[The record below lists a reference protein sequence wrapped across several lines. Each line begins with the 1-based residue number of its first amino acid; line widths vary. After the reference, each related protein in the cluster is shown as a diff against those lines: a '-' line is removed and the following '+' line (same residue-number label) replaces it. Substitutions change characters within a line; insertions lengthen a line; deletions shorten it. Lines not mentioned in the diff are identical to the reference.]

1 MTIAMVTARCL
12 ATHIL
17 LTAFFLFFEGFAT
30 FAQNASDGR
39 KRPVTVADAIL
50 ITRLSDDHYFKGGSS
65 SGRVA
70 HFSPD
75 GKHFIIV
82 LEKGNLERNTNDFSL
97 LLFHTA
103 DVLRSP
109 KPEALVMMSSSSNR
123 SAIKNV
129 TWLEDSETVAFIGE
143 NFGEVPQVYTF
154 NIRTNHL
161 NRVTS
166 HPTSVVNYAI
176 SANGKE
182 VFFAADAPSP
192 RFVDR
197 EEARRSGIVITTQSI
212 YRILSGDCYS
222 FAPTLTES
230 EELFFKGEV
239 GAEKHLP
246 TEDVVWYDN
255 FFSFSPDGRYVVFTA
270 MVRDVPKSWE
280 AYQDEQ
286 IHDDVM
292 AKRPKGMASY
302 LSRYML
308 FDVEGGEISP
318 LLDVPIEDAR
328 LEWESDSQGVVITKT
343 LLPLDVADP
352 QEVAARKRN
361 MYTVEVKLKNREIIK
376 HPDNDSP
383 KNKTA
388 FSLPDVTLEENMNLP
403 PKIYVT
409 DAKAKQRMLLL
420 DLNPQLADLN
430 LGRVES
436 ISWKATD
443 GHEVEG
449 GLYLPPDFDSR
460 KRHPLVIQ
468 THGFQ
473 PGKFWI
479 DGPWS
484 SAFAAQ
490 PLAGGGI
497 VVLQVGASTTHDDGK
512 YVSTTLEGPRQ
523 MATYEGAIDELD
535 RRGLIDRKHVGI
547 VGFSRTVFT
556 VGYTLTHSK
565 YSFSAAT
572 LVDGIDGGYFQYF
585 AFSNSVPELSKEIGQ
600 LNGGPPFGENLTSW
614 LKSSAGFNLDKMN
627 TPLRLV
633 ALGPSSVTELWQWF
647 SGLSRLE
654 KPVDFI
660 YLPDAPHLIV
670 KPWERM
676 VAQQGLVDWFRFWLK
691 GEEGSDPSKQGQYL
705 RWRSMREG
713 AATDR

>member
-1 MTIAMVTARCL
+1 MVTARCL
-12 ATHIL
+12 ATQIL
-17 LTAFFLFFEGFAT
+17 LTALSLFFGGFAT

-39 KRPVTVADAIL
+39 KRPVTVEDAIL
-50 ITRLSDDHYFKGGSS
+50 MTRLADDRYFKGGPS
-65 SGRVA
+65 SGHVA

-75 GKHFIIV
+75 GKQLIFV
-82 LEKGNLERNTNDFSL
+82 LSKGNLDRNTNEFSL
-97 LLFHTA
+97 LLYHTA
-103 DVLRSP
+103 DVLRSS
-109 KPEALVMMSSSSNR
+109 KSEVLVTMSSSSNR
-123 SAIKNV
+123 SAIKNA

-143 NFGEVPQVYTF
+143 NFGEVPQVYMF
-154 NIRTNHL
+154 NIKTKRL

-166 HPTSVVNYAI
+166 HPTAVVNYAI

-182 VFFAADAPSP
+182 VFFAADPP
-192 RFVDR
+192 NTRFVDP

-230 EELFFKGEV
+230 EELFLKV
-239 GAEKHLP
+239 GDGTEKHLP
-246 TEDVVWYDN
+246 TEGVVWYDN
-255 FFSFSPDGRYVVFTA
+255 FFSFSPDGRYVAFTA
-270 MVRDVPKSWE
+270 MVKDVPKSWE

-286 IHDDVM
+286 IHGDVM

-302 LSRYML
+302 LNRYML
-308 FDVEGGEISP
+308 FDLEVGEISP
-318 LLDVPIEDAR
+318 LLDVPGEDRGAR
-328 LEWESDSQGVVITKT
+328 LEWKPDSQGVVITKT

-352 QEVAARKRN
+352 EEVEARKRN

-376 HPDNDSP
+376 LSDNDSP

-388 FSLPDVTLEENMNLP
+388 LFLPDVTLEENMNLP

-409 DAKAKQRMLLL
+409 DAKTKQKMLLL

-449 GLYLPPDFDSR
+449 GLYLPPDLDSK
-460 KRHPLVIQ
+460 KRYPLVIQ

-473 PGKFWI
+473 PDKFWI

-490 PLAGGGI
+490 PLAAGGI
-497 VVLQVGASTTHDDGK
+497 VVLQVGGSTTHDDYK

-523 MATYEGAIDELD
+523 MAAYEGAIDELD
-535 RRGLIDRKHVGI
+535 RRGLIDRKRVGI
-547 VGFSRTVFT
+547 VGFSRTVFA

-585 AFSNSVPELSKEIGQ
+585 AFSNAVPELSKEIDQ

-614 LKSSAGFNLDKMN
+614 LKSSAGFNLDKVD

-633 ALGPSSVTELWQWF
+633 ALGPSSVLTMWEWFAGLW
-647 SGLSRLE
+647 RVE

-713 AATDR
+713 VATDR